1 MCSLLLPTQLLP
13 FVQFTTCNHIN
24 YPAYTNTRGHN
35 TLMRFMFKH
44 RHNRRPLSVPSF
56 SLSLAHS
63 PPDSFNYYRCIL
75 ICDSGGGVV
84 AVSGMPM
91 LSATRPSAPYA
102 GVFFSHVHKSHRTNG
117 KAAARRKA
125 HTTALPYVSKFS
137 SVPRPCVCVCTS
149 AGVCVFIS

>member
-1 MCSLLLPTQLLP
+1 MSDVYILSGMTTPCARCCCRRSSCHSSNLLRAITSITPLTPTL
-13 FVQFTTCNHIN
+13 
-24 YPAYTNTRGHN
+24 GHN

-44 RHNRRPLSVPSF
+44 RHNRRPLSVPPF

-75 ICDSGGGVV
+75 ICDNGGGVV

-102 GVFFSHVHKSHRTNG
+102 GVFFFTRSQITSNQWKGGGSEKSAHNG
-117 KAAARRKA
+117 IA
-125 HTTALPYVSKFS
+125 
-137 SVPRPCVCVCTS
+137 VCV
-149 AGVCVFIS
+149 